1 VVVVVVV
8 VVVVAVCVVTEV
20 VDDVVVVVVVVV
32 VVSVPVVTVVTED
45 VVVVVISSL
54 SSPPEPIRTPE
65 LPSDA
70 ATSVSSAPRLKSAN
84 AAATR
89 KTSAR
94 RVAFI
99 ANFGFV
105 STQAIWKYSS
115 RGGKK
120 KGRRRKRG
128 KRVESRLVCKG
139 ARLIG
144 R

>member
-1 VVVVVVV
+1 M
-8 VVVVAVCVVTEV
+8 
-20 VDDVVVVVVVVV
+20 

-45 VVVVVISSL
+45 VVVVVISS
-54 SSPPEPIRTPE
+54 SSPPPEPIRTPE

-115 RGGKK
+115 RGREK